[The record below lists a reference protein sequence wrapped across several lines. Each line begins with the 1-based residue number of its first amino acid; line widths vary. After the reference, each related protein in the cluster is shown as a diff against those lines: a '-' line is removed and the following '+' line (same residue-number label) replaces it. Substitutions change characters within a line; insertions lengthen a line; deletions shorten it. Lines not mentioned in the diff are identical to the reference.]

1 MARTGSLCFIQ
12 PGRSATG
19 QIFQSLGCMTVASS
33 SVNVEPQIAGNGNLR
48 ADEIGILDFVQVL
61 VDHLRLLIVVPLLVG
76 CAALAVG
83 FAMSPVYTAATKF
96 LPPQQQQS
104 MSASMLQSLGAL
116 GGLAAGAGGIKNPGD
131 QYIAFLKSESVQDP
145 LIAQFKLVDR
155 FQDQY
160 VDDARRK
167 LEKFTRFTNGKDG
180 LITIEYDDKDPAFA
194 ADMANAYVVKLADL
208 LSRLAVTEA
217 QQRRVFFER
226 QLLEAKNKL
235 IKAEQALKATGI
247 DRSVL
252 RMTPQ
257 SALEGIARLQAQ
269 ISAQEVKVVSMR
281 GYLAAGSPDL
291 RQAQTELGALQGQLR
306 KAQQEEPPA
315 ANGANNDYIA
325 RLREFKYSE
334 TLFELYA
341 KQYELARVDESREG
355 ALIQVVDA
363 AKPPERRSSPKR
375 GTMAVVSALI
385 AFFLIVIYAFF
396 SSAMTRG
403 EEKHISRR
411 KLEKLRASARR
422 AIGLKKP
429 SND

>member
-1 MARTGSLCFIQ
+1 
-12 PGRSATG
+12 
-19 QIFQSLGCMTVASS
+19 MTVASS
-33 SVNVEPQIAGNGNLR
+33 SVDIEPQIAGNGNLR

-61 VDHLRLLIVVPLLVG
+61 VDHLRLLIVVPVLVG

-145 LIAQFKLVDR
+145 LIAQFKLVER

-194 ADMANAYVVKLADL
+194 ADVANAYVAKLADL

-269 ISAQEVKVVSMR
+269 ISAQEVKVASMR

-306 KAQQEEPPA
+306 KAQQEEPA
-315 ANGANNDYIA
+315 AATGANNDYIA
-325 RLREFKYSE
+325 RLRDFKYSE

-411 KLEKLRASARR
+411 KLEKLRASVRL
-422 AIGLKKP
+422 AIGLRKP

>member
-1 MARTGSLCFIQ
+1 
-12 PGRSATG
+12 
-19 QIFQSLGCMTVASS
+19 MTVASS
-33 SVNVEPQIAGNGNLR
+33 S
-48 ADEIGILDFVQVL
+48 ADEIGILDFAQVL
-61 VDHLRLLIVVPLLVG
+61 VDHLRLLIVVPVLVG

-83 FAMSPVYTAATKF
+83 FVMSPVYTAATRF

-145 LIAQFKLVDR
+145 LIAQFKLVER
-155 FQDQY
+155 FEDTY

-180 LITIEYDDKDPAFA
+180 IITIEYDDEDPAFA
-194 ADMANAYVVKLADL
+194 ADMANAYVAKLGDL

-257 SALEGIARLQAQ
+257 SAVEGIARLQAQ

-306 KAQQEEPPA
+306 KAQQEEPPVA
-315 ANGANNDYIA
+315 AGASNDYIA
-325 RLREFKYSE
+325 RFRDFKYSE

-355 ALIQVVDA
+355 ALIQVVDP
-363 AKPPERRSSPKR
+363 AKPPERRSSPRR

-411 KLEKLRASARR
+411 KIEKLRASMRR
-422 AIGLKKP
+422 AIGLRKP

>member
-1 MARTGSLCFIQ
+1 
-12 PGRSATG
+12 
-19 QIFQSLGCMTVASS
+19 MTVASS
-33 SVNVEPQIAGNGNLR
+33 S
-48 ADEIGILDFVQVL
+48 ADEIGILDFAQVL
-61 VDHLRLLIVVPLLVG
+61 VDHLRLLIVVPVLVG

-83 FAMSPVYTAATKF
+83 FVMSPVYTAATRF

-145 LIAQFKLVDR
+145 LIAQFKLVER
-155 FQDQY
+155 FEDTY

-180 LITIEYDDKDPAFA
+180 IITIEYDDEDPAFA
-194 ADMANAYVVKLADL
+194 ADMANAYVAKLGDL

-257 SALEGIARLQAQ
+257 SAVEGIARLQAQ

-306 KAQQEEPPA
+306 KAQQEEPPVA
-315 ANGANNDYIA
+315 AGASNDYIA
-325 RLREFKYSE
+325 RFRDFKYSE

-355 ALIQVVDA
+355 ALIQVVDP

-411 KLEKLRASARR
+411 KIEKLRVSMRH
-422 AIGLKKP
+422 AIGLRKP

>member
-1 MARTGSLCFIQ
+1 
-12 PGRSATG
+12 
-19 QIFQSLGCMTVASS
+19 MTVASS
-33 SVNVEPQIAGNGNLR
+33 SVDIEPQIAGNGNLR

-61 VDHLRLLIVVPLLVG
+61 VDHLRLLIVVPVLVG

-145 LIAQFKLVDR
+145 LIAQFKLVER

-194 ADMANAYVVKLADL
+194 ADVANAYVAKLADL

-235 IKAEQALKATGI
+235 TKAEQALKATGI

-269 ISAQEVKVVSMR
+269 ISAQEVKVASMR

-306 KAQQEEPPA
+306 KAQQEEPA
-315 ANGANNDYIA
+315 AATGANNDYIA
-325 RLREFKYSE
+325 RLRDFKYSE

-411 KLEKLRASARR
+411 KLEKLRASVRL
-422 AIGLKKP
+422 AIGLRKP